1 MPFSNAG
8 YSVNAAPKP
17 FKTRTEGRQ
26 RRPQPSTCVY
36 QILKEPRSSVKNPD
50 RFRSFVFS
58 KNLTLLGRRSSV
70 TRASF
75 HGDAVDRSKIFA
87 QSASS
92 QMRVSSSGDAEG
104 WQGPDVSIIVHVF
117 NEIQRVPLL
126 VEGITNAMRDQR
138 FRYEIICVDDG
149 STDGSAALLAALA
162 SETDGLS
169 AIILRRNF
177 GAAAALQAGFDHSR
191 GQVIVTLEADLRND
205 PKDIPALLE
214 RLLEGGYDLVCGQRS
229 TPQELS
235 TLQQWC
241 AGVAS
246 WMLSVVTG
254 VESKYDRSTFKAWKS
269 SLEALVRPFGD
280 LHTLLAAG
288 AQLEGASVAAVTVE
302 EREQPVRTERG
313 LWGAWQALRLLCTV
327 AFLSRF
333 RHNPTS
339 FIKLLAAPILLLT
352 CAVAASAAFTIYWHS
367 YLGLLNAAQIAMPQ
381 LVLTLELL
389 IAGVQLLCFGIVAD
403 MLPWNFFGMQR
414 HMYRIRHIV
423 GSANSRNAVN
433 GDAARNGQQSA
444 WEMQYAAVEGVDR
457 GAPPYA
463 VDNLFI

>member
-1 MPFSNAG
+1 MAHMLCHDLIRPHDGFSAIV
-8 YSVNAAPKP
+8 Y
-17 FKTRTEGRQ
+17 RTFDDLTAWYGR
-26 RRPQPSTCVY
+26 
-36 QILKEPRSSVKNPD
+36 
-50 RFRSFVFS
+50 
-58 KNLTLLGRRSSV
+58 
-70 TRASF
+70 
-75 HGDAVDRSKIFA
+75 
-87 QSASS
+87 
-92 QMRVSSSGDAEG
+92 
-104 WQGPDVSIIVHVF
+104 GPDVSIIVHVF

-229 TPQELS
+229 TPQTGACKQELS

-246 WMLSVVTG
+246 WMLSV
-254 VESKYDRSTFKAWKS
+254 AWKS

-313 LWGAWQALRLLCTV
+313 LWGAWQALRLLCT
-327 AFLSRF
+327 
-333 RHNPTS
+333 
-339 FIKLLAAPILLLT
+339 
-352 CAVAASAAFTIYWHS
+352 
-367 YLGLLNAAQIAMPQ
+367 G
-381 LVLTLELL
+381 
-389 IAGVQLLCFGIVAD
+389 
-403 MLPWNFFGMQR
+403 
-414 HMYRIRHIV
+414 
-423 GSANSRNAVN
+423 
-433 GDAARNGQQSA
+433 
-444 WEMQYAAVEGVDR
+444 
-457 GAPPYA
+457 
-463 VDNLFI
+463 